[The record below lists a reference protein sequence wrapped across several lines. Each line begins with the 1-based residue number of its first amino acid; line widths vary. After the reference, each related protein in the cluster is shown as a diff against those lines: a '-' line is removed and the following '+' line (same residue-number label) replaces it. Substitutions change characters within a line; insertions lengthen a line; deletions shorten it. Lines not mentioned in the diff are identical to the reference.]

1 MKEDPF
7 ILSGRNTII
16 HKLRKVDLLIVNSR
30 QDPILMVMHNGIE
43 EYTGEVP
50 QNKLEAKRMDVAIVD
65 VSHSENFSDYKSLLF
80 VQTLNNKEYKIDY
93 SKKGTNYFITMHQES
108 TF

>member
-30 QDPILMVMHNGIE
+30 QDPVLIVMHNGIE
-43 EYTGEVP
+43 VYDGDIP
-50 QNKLEAKRMDVAIVD
+50 KNKLEAKRMDVAKVD
-65 VSHSENFSDYKSLLF
+65 VSSPENFSDYKSMLF

-93 SKKGTNYFITMHQES
+93 SKKDSKYFITVHQES